1 MPRPSNTDA
10 RREQIVLGLQ
20 RVMAVRGYEKAT
32 IAAIAQAA
40 ELTPGLV
47 HYHFKN
53 KQQILL
59 ELLARL
65 GRVWRARA
73 ATVDEGTPREQLET
87 LIRAW
92 LARDTSAD
100 PGAVACWV
108 ALGAEALR
116 QPEVRAPYDEVVREA
131 LARLDEGVAR
141 VLEAEARPNAE
152 CGAIAAGLMA
162 AIQGYLQLGV
172 ANPDSI
178 PRGSAARTVI
188 AMAHGALDAQVT
200 QPEGRSR

>member
-20 RVMAVRGYEKAT
+20 RVMAERGYEKAT
-32 IAAIAQAA
+32 VSAIAQAA
-40 ELTPGLV
+40 GLTPGLV

-53 KQQILL
+53 KQEILL

-73 ATVDEGTPREQLET
+73 ATVDEGAPRERLEK
-87 LIRAW
+87 LINAW
-92 LARDTSAD
+92 LARDRSAD

-116 QPEVRAPYDEVVREA
+116 QPQVRAPYDEVVREA
-131 LARLDEGVAR
+131 LARLEEGVEL
-141 VLEAEARPNAE
+141 VLEAEARPTGE
-152 CGAIAAGLMA
+152 CRAIAAGLMA
-162 AIQGYLQLGV
+162 AMQGYLQLGV